1 MQAKILILG
10 NRLLGGLCLDF
21 LARQDG
27 AEILLVLNPDDDGRD
42 GPGGISLKRRAAA
55 LGIRTIQPSGLRDDD
70 TQQILRDFEPDLGLS
85 FSYARIIPQA
95 VIDLPASGFLNVHFA
110 DLPKNRGCLPV
121 IWTIASGAD
130 HYAATLHEV
139 TIELD
144 QGAILSQAR
153 APLTEG
159 LTAGE
164 VYAACAHLGFGLFR
178 DFWDEWSKT
187 RTFASTPQDESAV
200 TYHKMRFPHDRWI
213 QWGQPAWRVAR
224 LINALTYF
232 PHPCGRTL
240 IVGGTEEIGI
250 MGPAIALPG
259 ETAGKP
265 GEVISTG
272 CGPAIRC
279 GEGAVLVHQ
288 TRLGD
293 ALTDFSAFHDSR
305 TAPVHFHSP
314 ETPEYS
320 E

>member
-1 MQAKILILG
+1 MHAKVLILG

-27 AEILLVLNPDDDGRD
+27 VEILVVLNPDDDGSD

-55 LGIRTIQPSGLRDDD
+55 LGVRTIQPSGIRDAEN
-70 TQQILRDFEPDLGLS
+70 QRILRDFEPDLGLS
-85 FSYARIIPQA
+85 FSYARIIPQE
-95 VIDLPASGFLNVHFA
+95 VIDLPKSGFLNVHFA

-121 IWTIASGAD
+121 IWTIATGAD

-139 TIELD
+139 TIDLD

-178 DFWDEWSKT
+178 DFWAEWSKT
-187 RTFASTPQDESAV
+187 RTFASVPQDESAV

-213 QWGQPAWRVAR
+213 QWDQPAHRVAR

-232 PHPCGRTL
+232 PHPCARTAL
-240 IVGGTEEIGI
+240 MDGEDEIGLT
-250 MGPAIALPG
+250 GPAISLSREEGGQPG
-259 ETAGKP
+259 D
-265 GEVISTG
+265 VISTE
-272 CGPAIRC
+272 CGPAVRC

-288 TRLGD
+288 IRMGD
-293 ALTDFSAFHDSR
+293 TLTGFAEFLDSR
-305 TAPVHFHSP
+305 PARPRFHSP